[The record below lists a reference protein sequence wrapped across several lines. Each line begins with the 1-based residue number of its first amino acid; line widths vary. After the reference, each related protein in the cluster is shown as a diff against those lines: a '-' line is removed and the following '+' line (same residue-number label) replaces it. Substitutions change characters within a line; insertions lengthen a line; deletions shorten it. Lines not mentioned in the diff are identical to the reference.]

1 MAESGDSETRSRP
14 GRIYVT
20 GHRNPD
26 TDSIASAIAY
36 AELKGRLDPGNEYV
50 AVRLGSVNA
59 QTAWALRRS
68 EARSPE
74 LMEHVMLRVRDV
86 MREEFPVAENRQPL
100 REVGRTMAAEDL
112 DLVPVVDDEGVLIG
126 VMTERALARRY
137 IREARKSHTLRES
150 PTSVAAIVSVLE
162 GEQIEGGDE
171 TVAGRVWVHSIDASR
186 SDSKISEGDAVVVG
200 NRVDAQRQSIELG
213 AALIVTSNGV
223 PLSTRVARVSAAPSA
238 VSLTGGVDAA
248 AASGEEQDITI
259 AADATGVAKNG
270 VVFRYTG
277 GATAGAEV
285 VTVTA
290 SLITVQIQSGVS
302 TATQVATALGLVA
315 GFTSV
320 YNVTVSGTGSNAQ
333 VASTKSVTT
342 SGAAGDPLGYYITS
356 NAATALTASF
366 VRFALPFP
374 ANKIEIANDEA
385 SGTKTVIVSLDG
397 TNTDVTLDATES
409 VSYSTDTSYF
419 NAVWLKYGVGAPAYR
434 LKAYGI

>member
-1 MAESGDSETRSRP
+1 MSTKAYVEVQDVRFTEKQLGVGLVVSYTNGAVAGSEVVTLVQSGDSGKALTVQIES
-14 GRIYVT
+14 GVST
-20 GHRNPD
+20 GAD
-26 TDSIASAIAY
+26 IIAA
-36 AELKGRLDPGNEYV
+36 
-50 AVRLGSVNA
+50 VNA
-59 QTAWALRRS
+59 SPAASPWVVASEKSGGDDTNVQFAGEVTLAGGAAAAAASVTIDDCMVLTADTAGVAGNSITFRMTAGATAGS
-68 EARSPE
+68 EA
-74 LMEHVMLRVRDV
+74 
-86 MREEFPVAENRQPL
+86 
-100 REVGRTMAAEDL
+100 
-112 DLVPVVDDEGVLIG
+112 
-126 VMTERALARRY
+126 
-137 IREARKSHTLRES
+137 
-150 PTSVAAIVSVLE
+150 VSVSTNAISV
-162 GEQIEGGDE
+162 QIADGVSTYAQVKTAIE
-171 TVAGRVWVHSIDASR
+171 AS
-186 SDSKISEGDAVVVG
+186 
-200 NRVDAQRQSIELG
+200 G
-213 AALIVTSNGV
+213 AAAALVNVTSNGV

-374 ANKIEIANDEA
+374 ANKIEITNDEA